1 VKLFGHTL
9 KEKDWIVIG
18 GAGAAIAAAAAL
30 AQLSGKKTGTAADYS
45 SPFDTSIG
53 GSGDAAG
60 QGTGPTDIGPG
71 TGNGFVFDS
80 EPGTGST
87 PDASPTPTA
96 SHDAP
101 PAAGPP
107 LPGQPGFVMPQ
118 IFQPPT
124 ETAIIYP
131 PHQDFFAP
139 TTAPARTAAPALP
152 GSSGFVM
159 PTIFQPPAAI
169 SGPIQ
174 SPDAAERNALYAAV
188 GQPIYTG
195 SQIQGGDAIYRNLS
209 YAGTSIGGGGAPG
222 GDTTGPVLSA

>member
-1 VKLFGHTL
+1 
-9 KEKDWIVIG
+9 
-18 GAGAAIAAAAAL
+18 
-30 AQLSGKKTGTAADYS
+30 
-45 SPFDTSIG
+45 
-53 GSGDAAG
+53 
-60 QGTGPTDIGPG
+60 
-71 TGNGFVFDS
+71 
-80 EPGTGST
+80 
-87 PDASPTPTA
+87 
-96 SHDAP
+96 
-101 PAAGPP
+101 
-107 LPGQPGFVMPQ
+107 VMPQ

-159 PTIFQPPAAI
+159 PTIFQPTALDRSTGI

-174 SPDAAERNALYAAV
+174 SPDAIDRNAAYA